1 MGEKGCRARVLRT
14 HETDHQTPDGP
25 GEAGLRTRMARRPQK
40 GKVGLGEALGKFQCY
55 LGVRRLWS
63 KHHGTLVKWAKLQE
77 DFCN

>member
-1 MGEKGCRARVLRT
+1 MTGSILDEGT
-14 HETDHQTPDGP
+14 Q
-25 GEAGLRTRMARRPQK
+25 PQK